1 VTLPW
6 GELGLNTLALLAYP
20 GAAATLALGLAAE
33 GLAGRVLGPSRRL
46 LPGLRSW
53 PQAAALPPLAAAA
66 ALLALLASTQLA
78 APFNPLAPTQRN
90 LLVAM
95 LALASATW
103 LAWAWG
109 WSRGGLDARL
119 SLVAQGCWLVALLA
133 PALVSQTLRP
143 QVVGAVVLPA
153 QLALKVVAGAL
164 FLLCLP
170 VLLQLLPQA
179 APQGTPGAVLLD
191 PSGDQAGFAAARAL
205 LWMPQCGL
213 FASVFFPGAEDA
225 LGLLR
230 FLASTLA
237 AAAVA
242 IALALVVTRWR
253 PGWAPVLYFRLVPPF
268 VALALLLAVAVAVYT
283 ETL

>member
-1 VTLPW
+1 VTVPW
-6 GELGLNTLALLAYP
+6 GELALNTLALLAYP
-20 GAAATLALGLAAE
+20 GAAATLAFGLTAE

-53 PQAAALPPLAAAA
+53 PRGTALPPLAAAA
-66 ALLALLASTQLA
+66 ALLTLLSSTQLA
-78 APFNPLAPTQRN
+78 APFNPLAATQRN
-90 LLVAM
+90 LLVATV
-95 LALASATW
+95 ALASAAW
-103 LAWAWG
+103 LTWAWG
-109 WSRGGLDARL
+109 WSRGSGDARL
-119 SLVAQGCWLVALLA
+119 SLVAQACWLVALLA

-143 QVVGAVVLPA
+143 QVLGAVVLPA
-153 QLALKVVAGAL
+153 QLALKVVAGTL

-179 APQGTPGAVLLD
+179 APQGTPGAVALD
-191 PSGDQAGFAAARAL
+191 PSGEQAGFAAVRVL

-213 FASVFFPGAEDA
+213 FASVFFPGGEDA

-230 FLASTLA
+230 FLVSTLA
-237 AAAVA
+237 AAAMA

-253 PGWAPVLYFRLVPPF
+253 PAWAPVLYFRLVPPL

-283 ETL
+283 EAL